1 MVVNGGNGGGVAGS
15 KQHFWPASIPPSL
28 NRKDRQ
34 ILAHAGFNFTNNN
47 NNNNSN
53 VGSSQR
59 SPKRQYQNQNNNN
72 GSNNNNGNVIQ
83 STRFPIDF
91 DARFSAHG
99 NGTQQTS
106 VAADNNNNNGK
117 YQYLNMSSRNNDPWK
132 MMKNH
137 QNQINKNSC
146 QLDKTNIFAVL
157 KKQMSCPF
165 VEASPPIQLFK
176 EEDRNRLNALYSG
189 ARGLSVIS
197 SPAPLQ
203 TREDSSTAAVLD
215 GSGDNGKGL
224 ISNNTSLQEGEEG
237 GPAGEAAATQ
247 SQSTDYRG

>member
-1 MVVNGGNGGGVAGS
+1 MAVNGGGS

-34 ILAHAGFNFTNNN
+34 ILAHAGFNF
-47 NNNNSN
+47 NSN
-53 VGSSQR
+53 SNSGSSQR
-59 SPKRQYQNQNNNN
+59 SPKRHYQNQNNT
-72 GSNNNNGNVIQ
+72 NNNGNVNNQ
-83 STRFPIDF
+83 SMRYAVDFESRFV
-91 DARFSAHG
+91 R
-99 NGTQQTS
+99 GTATQQQQQQQQTS
-106 VAADNNNNNGK
+106 AVENTNNNNNSSK
-117 YQYLNMSSRNNDPWK
+117 HQYLNMSSRSNDPWK

-137 QNQINKNSC
+137 QNQINKKSC

-203 TREDSSTAAVLD
+203 TREDSSVTTAAGCG
-215 GSGDNGKGL
+215 GSGDNSKCL
-224 ISNNTSLQEGEEG
+224 TANNTTREEG
-237 GPAGEAAATQ
+237 GEGGVVATTQQ
-247 SQSTDYRG
+247 SQSIESRG